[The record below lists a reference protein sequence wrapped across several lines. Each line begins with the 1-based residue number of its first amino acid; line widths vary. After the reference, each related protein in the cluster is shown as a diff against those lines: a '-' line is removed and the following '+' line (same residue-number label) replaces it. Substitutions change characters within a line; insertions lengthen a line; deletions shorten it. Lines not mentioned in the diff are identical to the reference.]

1 MAENQGSGGLKNLFE
16 LLACLAFAALKT
28 THSFVTWG
36 QHSFWDQGR
45 CGHSKGCG
53 GDF

>member
-1 MAENQGSGGLKNLFE
+1 MKWHKTRVPGGLKNLFE

-28 THSFVTWG
+28 TQFV
-36 QHSFWDQGR
+36 WDQGQ
-45 CGHSKGCG
+45 CGHSKSGG